1 MLFTFKFHVETPGFK
16 YIRRKAL
23 HELLCVSSFAPL
35 REIKLHLCFGKIIL
49 MKVAVLGAGMVGSA
63 IAMDL
68 ASRHHVTAFDVSN
81 VNLELLKKR
90 NARVETQQAD
100 LRDYASYPIL
110 LAPFDILV
118 TAVPGFMGYKTL
130 EASINCG
137 KNIVD
142 ISFFPEDVLKLDQL
156 AKEKEVTVITD
167 CGVAP
172 GMSNFIVGRFNEE
185 MTIEAIEIYVG
196 GLPKVRKKPFQYKAP
211 FSPADVIEEY
221 TRPARLMENGHIIV
235 RPALSEVE
243 WIHFDE
249 IGTLE
254 AFNTDGLRSL
264 LYTMPH
270 IKNQKEKTMRYPGH
284 VEIIRSLKE
293 SNFFSETPIDVNGT
307 MISPLKV
314 TSQILFN
321 EWKLGLEEEELT
333 VMRVRLI
340 GKYDGNSK
348 IIEWNLLDY
357 YENETKVSSMA
368 RTTGYTCTAA
378 VELIAKQL
386 FNEKGVFP
394 PELVGK
400 YKKCFDFVLEYL
412 KERKVNW
419 IKK

>member
-1 MLFTFKFHVETPGFK
+1 
-16 YIRRKAL
+16 
-23 HELLCVSSFAPL
+23 
-35 REIKLHLCFGKIIL
+35 
-49 MKVAVLGAGMVGSA
+49 MKVAVLGAGMIGSA
-63 IAMDL
+63 IAIDL
-68 ASRHHVTAFDVSN
+68 ASRHQVTAFDVSGA
-81 VNLELLKKR
+81 NLELLKKR
-90 NARVETQQAD
+90 NPRIEAQQAD
-100 LRDYASYPIL
+100 LRDYSSYPRFL
-110 LAPFDILV
+110 SPFDIVV

-142 ISFFPEDVLKLDQL
+142 ISFFPEDVLQLDQL
-156 AKEKEVTVITD
+156 AKEKGVRVITD

-172 GMSNFIVGRFNEE
+172 GMSNFIIGRFNEE
-185 MTIEAIEIYVG
+185 MKIDALEIYVG

-270 IKNQKEKTMRYPGH
+270 IRNQKEKTMRYPGH
-284 VEIIRSLKE
+284 VDIIRSLKE
-293 SNFFSETPIDVNGT
+293 SNFFSETPIDVNGM

-333 VMRVRLI
+333 VMRVKLI
-340 GKYDGNSK
+340 GKKDDEPR
-348 IIEWNLLDY
+348 IVEWNLLDY
-357 YENETKVSSMA
+357 YDNETKISSMA

-378 VELIAKQL
+378 VELIAKNI

-400 YKKCFDFVLEYL
+400 HKNCFDFVLEYL

-419 IKK
+419 IKG

>member
-1 MLFTFKFHVETPGFK
+1 
-16 YIRRKAL
+16 
-23 HELLCVSSFAPL
+23 
-35 REIKLHLCFGKIIL
+35 
-49 MKVAVLGAGMVGSA
+49 MKVAVLGSGMVGSA

-81 VNLELLKKR
+81 ANLDLLKKR
-90 NARVETQQAD
+90 NPRIETHQAN
-100 LRDYASYPIL
+100 LQNYLSYPPL
-110 LAPFDILV
+110 LASFDIVV

-130 EASINCG
+130 ETAINCG

-142 ISFFPEDVLKLDQL
+142 ISFFPEDVLQLDKL
-156 AKEKEVTVITD
+156 AKEKGVTVITD

-172 GMSNFIVGRFNEE
+172 GMSNFIIGHHNEE
-185 MTIEAIEIYVG
+185 MKIDSLEIYVG

-235 RPALSEVE
+235 RAALSEVE

-293 SNFFSETPIDVNGT
+293 SGFFSERSIDVDGT

-333 VMRVRLI
+333 VMKVKLI
-340 GKYDGNSK
+340 GKKDGEDK
-348 IIEWNLLDY
+348 TVEWSLLDHY
-357 YENETKVSSMA
+357 DDETKTSSMA

-378 VELIAKQL
+378 VNLIAQNI

-400 YKKCFDFVLEYL
+400 YKTCFDFVLDYL

-419 IKK
+419 IKKS